1 MLTVDEIRSYWECR
15 AAGDQSAQSTTQDV
29 YLREIE
35 RRVLTEQIDRLKPAS
50 VIDIGCGDGRTTIGI
65 AKGFSGLK
73 ISGFDYSDAM
83 VENARAN
90 LLSQGVTNIHFE
102 RHDIRDPL
110 MAGGFD
116 LAYTTRCLIN
126 LPNPDLQ
133 RLALR
138 NIHQAL
144 NVGGHYLMI
153 ENFIEGQENFN
164 RIRKEFGLP
173 EIPIRNH
180 NLFFSRDRLVA
191 DIDEFFSVEDEIN
204 ISSTYYIVSRIVYS
218 RICADGGDQA
228 DYYNDH
234 HRYAANLPFSG
245 EFGPVRLLVLRKK

>member
-1 MLTVDEIRSYWECR
+1 MLNVDEIRNYWEGR
-15 AAGDQSAQSTTQDV
+15 AAGDSSAQSTTQDV

-35 RRVLTEQIDRLKPAS
+35 LRVVAGQIERLKPAS
-50 VIDIGCGDGRTTIGI
+50 VMDIGCGDGRTTIGI
-65 AKGFSGLK
+65 ARGFSGLK
-73 ISGFDYSDAM
+73 FSGFDYSDAM

-90 LLSQGVTNIHFE
+90 LVAHGLKNVHFE
-102 RHDIRDPL
+102 RHDIRDQL
-110 MAGGFD
+110 TGCFD

-126 LPNPDLQ
+126 LPDWDMQ

-164 RIRKEFGLP
+164 LLRREFGLP
-173 EIPIRNH
+173 EIAVRNH
-180 NLFFSRDRLVA
+180 NFFFSRDRLIS
-191 DIDEFFSVEDEIN
+191 DIDELFSVEEEVN
-204 ISSTYYIVSRIVYS
+204 ISSTYYMVSRVVYS
-218 RICADGGDQA
+218 RICADSNDQP
-228 DYYNDH
+228 DYFNGH
-234 HRYAANLPFSG
+234 HRYAASLPFAG